1 MNSRMKKIRKD
12 ILDAVLWI
20 GTAILT
26 AIIFLAGLSYQY
38 TSDPLGFVKLFRTL
52 HIVETHYAGSI
63 DKQALLNGALE
74 GIVAKLG
81 DKHSV
86 YLDGDTL
93 KSFTD
98 QMTGSYAGIGIYL
111 GSAADGGLVAG
122 VIDDS
127 PASEADIRRGDVI
140 TAIDGTATAGMKL
153 EDISQ
158 KIRGPVD
165 TTVTLTVRRDG
176 TDKTIELQRRRIHIK
191 TVAGQMIE
199 GTDIGY
205 IRVAVFSEN
214 TGEEFTKQFKALQ
227 EQGMKKMI
235 LDLRDNPGG
244 LVDQATLVA
253 SNFVPPESTIVSYMD
268 SNGKEEAF
276 RADGTTQ
283 LIPMVVLINENSA
296 SASEIV
302 AGDVQDMKLG
312 TIVGV
317 KSYGKGTVQGVYTID
332 GENAVKLTV
341 AQYKTTKGRQI
352 DGIGIEPD
360 TVVSLRPNDTID
372 YQLEKALEI
381 LKAQA

>member
-1 MNSRMKKIRKD
+1 
-12 ILDAVLWI
+12 
-20 GTAILT
+20 
-26 AIIFLAGLSYQY
+26 
-38 TSDPLGFVKLFRTL
+38 
-52 HIVETHYAGSI
+52 
-63 DKQALLNGALE
+63 
-74 GIVAKLG
+74 
-81 DKHSV
+81 
-86 YLDGDTL
+86 
-93 KSFTD
+93 
-98 QMTGSYAGIGIYL
+98 
-111 GSAADGGLVAG
+111 
-122 VIDDS
+122 
-127 PASEADIRRGDVI
+127 
-140 TAIDGTATAGMKL
+140 
-153 EDISQ
+153 
-158 KIRGPVD
+158 
-165 TTVTLTVRRDG
+165 
-176 TDKTIELQRRRIHIK
+176 
-191 TVAGQMIE
+191 
-199 GTDIGY
+199 
-205 IRVAVFSEN
+205 
-214 TGEEFTKQFKALQ
+214 
-227 EQGMKKMI
+227 
-235 LDLRDNPGG
+235 
-244 LVDQATLVA
+244 
-253 SNFVPPESTIVSYMD
+253 MD